1 MKLAIGSD
9 HAGFALKEVVRQHL
23 ISTGHEVV
31 DYGTYD
37 STSVDY
43 PDYASKV
50 CESILDEEAML
61 GVLICFTGIGMSIA
75 ANKFKG
81 IRAGCVGDVEGAF
94 LTRAH
99 NNANVLCMGSRKTGD
114 QLACDIVDTF
124 VRTEFEGGRHERRVQ
139 KMSDLEKEE

>member
-9 HAGFALKEVVRQHL
+9 HAGYALKEVVRQHL
-23 ISTGHEVV
+23 ISTGHKVL
-31 DYGTYD
+31 DHGTND
-37 STSVDY
+37 ASSVDY
-43 PDYASKV
+43 PDYASLV
-50 CESILDEEAML
+50 SESVIDGEVDF
-61 GVLICFTGIGMSIA
+61 GILICYTGIGMSIA

-81 IRAGCVGDVEGAF
+81 IRAGCVGDVESAY

-124 VRTEFEGGRHERRVQ
+124 IRTEFEGGRHERRVQ
-139 KMSDLEKEE
+139 KMMGKESEE